1 VKRVHDYL
9 GIDIDIVWA
18 VVEQDVPDLKSKI
31 ENLLEAT
38 P

>member
-1 VKRVHDYL
+1 VKSVHDYL

-18 VVEQDVPDLKSKI
+18 VVEQDVPDLKLKV
-31 ENLLEAT
+31 ENLLETT